1 MADDGARLG
10 ADGLRPELAAAL
22 ESCFDAVANPEL
34 WPRATEEL
42 TAALGALGA
51 CFNMHGADADRRRL
65 APRSSRYGEML
76 SEFLA
81 DGWGEHDVRGQRGWP
96 LLKRGSLVV
105 LDNHISTP
113 HEREGIPIYTELFR
127 RHDLDTFAAIGF
139 HANDAQW
146 VLNLARSKAMG
157 DFSVAE
163 AQEMAR
169 IAPLLSRLLTFA
181 ETLASAAA
189 NGAMAALEDTATAA
203 ILVDWAGQVTEV
215 NRPARALLG
224 AGLAVRGARLS
235 VERADDQAMLDGLI
249 GVATSPEA
257 SRAGPCGGPVMLA
270 LPQGGVLMIDAVPVR
285 AAMADAFGRS
295 GALLILSNPGRRP
308 RPSDSLL
315 RELFGLTQREAQ
327 VAALIAAGD
336 GAAEISDTLGLKA
349 SSVRQVI
356 KVLLWKTGARRQS
369 ELVAMFARLPDGRR
383 PA

>member
-34 WPRATEEL
+34 WPRATENL

-51 CFNMHGADADRRRL
+51 CFNMHGAAADRRLL
-65 APRSSRYGEML
+65 APMSASYRDML
-76 SEFLA
+76 AEFLA

-96 LLKRGSLVV
+96 LMKRGNLVV
-105 LDNHISTP
+105 LDNHFSSP
-113 HEREGIPIYTELFR
+113 EERARTPIYAELFR
-127 RHDLDTFAAIGF
+127 RHDLDTFAAVGF
-139 HANDAQW
+139 HANDALW
-146 VLNLARSKAMG
+146 VLNLARSKAME
-157 DFSVAE
+157 DFGGAE

-169 IAPLLSRLLTFA
+169 IAPLLGRLLTFA
-181 ETLASAAA
+181 ETLAGAAA
-189 NGAMAALEDTATAA
+189 NGAMAALEETATAA
-203 ILVDWAGQVTEV
+203 VLVDWTGRVAEI
-215 NRPARALLG
+215 NEPARGLLG
-224 AGLAVRGARLS
+224 ASLAIRGGRLS
-235 VERADDQAMLDGLI
+235 VERADDQAALDALI
-249 GVATSPEA
+249 GAATRPGVN
-257 SRAGPCGGPVMLA
+257 RAGPGGPVMVRLA
-270 LPQGGVLMIDAVPVR
+270 RGGALVIDAVPVR

-295 GALLILSNPGRRP
+295 GALLIMTNPGRRP
-308 RPSDSLL
+308 NPSDSLL
-315 RELFGLTQREAQ
+315 RELYGLTQREAQ

-383 PA
+383 S